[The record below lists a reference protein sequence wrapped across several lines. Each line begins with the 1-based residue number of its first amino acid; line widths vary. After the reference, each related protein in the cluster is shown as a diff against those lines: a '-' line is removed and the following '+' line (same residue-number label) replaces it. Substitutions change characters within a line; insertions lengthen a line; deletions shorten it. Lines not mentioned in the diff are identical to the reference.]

1 MPVRALLCDRD
12 GTLIAD
18 VPYNAD
24 PDRIEPLP
32 GVLGALARAREHGL
46 KLGVVTNQSGIA
58 RGLFDHGQLARMHER
73 LEAVLGPF
81 DVIRACPHDV
91 VDSCACRKPQP
102 GLVLAAADA
111 LGVAPSECV
120 VVGDTLA
127 DVEAARRAGAVGLL
141 VPNAQTRHDEAGA
154 AGAVAWSFADAVE
167 RILS

>member
-18 VPYNAD
+18 VPHNAD

-32 GVLGALARAREHGL
+32 GVVGALVRARGHGL
-46 KLGVVTNQSGIA
+46 KVGVVTNQSGVA
-58 RGLFDHGQLARMHER
+58 RGLFDLGQLARMHER
-73 LEAVLGPF
+73 LEVLLGPF

-91 VDSCACRKPQP
+91 ADSCACRKPQP

-111 LGVAPSECV
+111 LGLAPSDCV

-127 DVEAARRAGAVGLL
+127 DVEAARRAGAFGLL
-141 VPNAQTRHDEAGA
+141 VPNAQTRPEEVGA
-154 AGAVAWSFADAVE
+154 AGSVAWSFADAVE